1 MSDTPFS
8 DSTSSTADVVTAV
21 NFTGTT
27 LTLTKQAG
35 DDLTTTI
42 SSSPQVV
49 TGLTYN
55 VENDDKLKLTQS
67 AGQSS
72 IEVTIPSGGGTIYG
86 FANMTAEDTI
96 NVQSGNPTNA
106 NPNLKGGKLTDL
118 TVSVTTT
125 STDQDVLLN
134 TVITGEWGMPLSPWR
149 KGIIIERLANGVS
162 TLLRGVLATGH
173 TNNGLIL
180 SPFSINTWFGDA
192 DSTQENATASYVDS
206 PNYAGVIQYTPILVN
221 TDSGTVSFHINTT
234 VGTGF
239 GLEDAF
245 SVSTMRAVVVNE

>member
-1 MSDTPFS
+1 MLYNIIMSDFPF
-8 DSTSSTADVVTAV
+8 DTFRGIQNGDDATLDDVNVQQITFPDGSTQTAAAGAGSVVTDLEYA
-21 NFTGTT
+21 GTT
-27 LTLTKQAG
+27 LTLKQ
-35 DDLTTTI
+35 
-42 SSSPQVV
+42 
-49 TGLTYN
+49 
-55 VENDDKLKLTQS
+55 
-67 AGQSS
+67 
-72 IEVTIPSGGGTIYG
+72 SGGVDKTATINTSSGTIYG
-86 FANMTAEDTI
+86 FANITAEDTI

-221 TDSGTVSFHINTT
+221 TDSGTVAFHINTT